1 MSDCLFCKIIERK
14 IGGDIVFEDER
25 ALAFRD
31 INPVASTHVLVVP
44 KKHIPTID
52 DVAPE
57 DEAVMGY
64 LYRVASRIAATE
76 GLSERG
82 YRVVMNCRAE
92 AGQSVYH
99 VHLHVIGGKH
109 LGWPPF
115 PRP

>member
-1 MSDCLFCKIIERK
+1 MTDCLFCKIVDEK
-14 IGGDIVFEDER
+14 IPANVVFRDDR
-25 ALAFRD
+25 AVAFRD
-31 INPVASTHVLVVP
+31 INPVAATHVLVIP
-44 KKHIPTID
+44 TKHIETID

-64 LYRVASRIAATE
+64 LYRVASQVAATE

-82 YRVVMNCRAE
+82 YRVVMNCKAD

-99 VHLHVIGGKH
+99 VHLHLIGGKH

-115 PRP
+115 PKA